1 MRHLR
6 KPTRCGTELERTGV
20 KLRIPA
26 HGALRNYALPF
37 FFRFCLRC
45 FYVWCYYYDSL
56 KSAHGSDSNHTWGGA
71 VVAATKLFRGAG
83 FFSGDSV
90 TAPSDLACKCDPIAA
105 AMKSPRRRLPRLHPL
120 PRNKHAAAQTAR
132 YPSRPD
138 VRRRRRG
145 RGNWKFHQRET
156 LQRPIWV

>member
-1 MRHLR
+1 MLNCASLHMV
-6 KPTRCGTELERTGV
+6 P
-20 KLRIPA
+20 
-26 HGALRNYALPF
+26 YAITHLPF
-37 FFRFCLRC
+37 LPVLFALFLR
-45 FYVWCYYYDSL
+45 WCNYYTSL
-56 KSAHGSDSNHTWGGA
+56 KSAYGSDSNHTWGGA
-71 VVAATKLFRGAG
+71 VVAATKLFSGSRL
-83 FFSGDSV
+83 FSGDSV

-105 AMKSPRRRLPRLHPL
+105 ATKSPRRRRRRLPRMHPL

-138 VRRRRRG
+138 VRRRRRRG